1 MMKHLLAT
9 ILLLAAFVPCLS
21 AGRPYVVEVGKFS
34 KLEIPNNLTVVY
46 RCHPDSV
53 GKARYECPDM
63 LAGAVMFSNS
73 GNGSLKVQISPDF
86 IDREHM
92 LPVIYVYSEFLSEVV
107 SSSERRVSVYSPARC
122 SQFKGVLMGN
132 GTLDLHGLDCDKA
145 VGVLASGNGTVI
157 LRGKCDSALLKLTGT
172 GRVDAFGMDAGDV
185 VCQTLGTGDI
195 TCRFSKSL
203 VQKGLGSTTI
213 HYKGDPGK
221 VRTKGLAKFNH
232 VPDCD

>member
-1 MMKHLLAT
+1 MKHLLAT

-92 LPVIYVYSEFLSEVV
+92 LDRKSVV
-107 SSSERRVSVYSPARC
+107 
-122 SQFKGVLMGN
+122 
-132 GTLDLHGLDCDKA
+132 
-145 VGVLASGNGTVI
+145 
-157 LRGKCDSALLKLTGT
+157 
-172 GRVDAFGMDAGDV
+172 
-185 VCQTLGTGDI
+185 
-195 TCRFSKSL
+195 
-203 VQKGLGSTTI
+203 
-213 HYKGDPGK
+213 
-221 VRTKGLAKFNH
+221 
-232 VPDCD
+232 